1 MTCPAHSSLMINNYT
16 LSVELKNEVGAL
28 ERVLGVLR
36 RRAINVDRLTLSKKT
51 EKIYEVIMSVTDQ
64 VVEAGSDRVVKE
76 LTSLFVVVSAQ
87 EIERF

>member
-1 MTCPAHSSLMINNYT
+1 MINNYT

-36 RRAINVDRLTLSKKT
+36 RRAINVDRLALSKKT

>member
-1 MTCPAHSSLMINNYT
+1 MINKYT

-36 RRAINVDRLTLSKKT
+36 RRAINVDRLTLSNKT
-51 EKIYEVIMSVTDQ
+51 EKIYEVFMSVTDQ

-76 LTSLFVVVSAQ
+76 LSSLFVVVSAQ
-87 EIERF
+87 EIGRL

>member
-1 MTCPAHSSLMINNYT
+1 MINNYT
-16 LSVELKNEVGAL
+16 LSVALKNEVGAL

>member
-1 MTCPAHSSLMINNYT
+1 MINNYT

-51 EKIYEVIMSVTDQ
+51 EEIYEVIMSVTDQ

>member
-1 MTCPAHSSLMINNYT
+1 MINNYT

-51 EKIYEVIMSVTDQ
+51 EKIYEVIVSVTDQ

>member
-1 MTCPAHSSLMINNYT
+1 MINKYT

-76 LTSLFVVVSAQ
+76 LSSLFVVVSAQ
-87 EIERF
+87 EIERL

>member
-1 MTCPAHSSLMINNYT
+1 MINNYT

-51 EKIYEVIMSVTDQ
+51 EKIYEVIMTVTDQ

>member
-1 MTCPAHSSLMINNYT
+1 MINQYT

-36 RRAINVDRLTLSKKT
+36 RRAINVDRLTLSNKT
-51 EKIYEVIMSVTDQ
+51 EKIYEVFMSVTDQ

-76 LTSLFVVVSAQ
+76 LSSLFVVVSAQ

>member
-1 MTCPAHSSLMINNYT
+1 MINNYT

-64 VVEAGSDRVVKE
+64 VVEAGSDRVVK
-76 LTSLFVVVSAQ
+76 LSL
-87 EIERF
+87 IHI

>member
-1 MTCPAHSSLMINNYT
+1 MINKYT

-36 RRAINVDRLTLSKKT
+36 RRAINVDRLTLSNKT
-51 EKIYEVIMSVTDQ
+51 EKIYEVFMSVTDQ

-76 LTSLFVVVSAQ
+76 LSSLFVVVSAQ
-87 EIERF
+87 EIERL

>member
-1 MTCPAHSSLMINNYT
+1 MINKYT

-36 RRAINVDRLTLSKKT
+36 RRAINVDRLTLSNKT
-51 EKIYEVIMSVTDQ
+51 EKIYEVFMSVTDQ

>member
-1 MTCPAHSSLMINNYT
+1 MINNYT
-16 LSVELKNEVGAL
+16 LSVDLKNEVGAL

>member
-1 MTCPAHSSLMINNYT
+1 MINNYT

-51 EKIYEVIMSVTDQ
+51 EKIYEVIM
-64 VVEAGSDRVVKE
+64 
-76 LTSLFVVVSAQ
+76 LSL
-87 EIERF
+87 IHI

>member
-1 MTCPAHSSLMINNYT
+1 MINNYT

-87 EIERF
+87 EIERFL

>member
-1 MTCPAHSSLMINNYT
+1 MINNYT

-36 RRAINVDRLTLSKKT
+36 RRAINVDRLPLSKKT

>member
-1 MTCPAHSSLMINNYT
+1 MINKYT

-36 RRAINVDRLTLSKKT
+36 RRAINVDRLTLSNKT
-51 EKIYEVIMSVTDQ
+51 EKIYEVFMSVTDQ

-76 LTSLFVVVSAQ
+76 LSSLFVLVSAQ

>member
-1 MTCPAHSSLMINNYT
+1 MINNYT

-36 RRAINVDRLTLSKKT
+36 RRAINVDRLTLSNKT
-51 EKIYEVIMSVTDQ
+51 EKIYEVFMSVTDQ

-76 LTSLFVVVSAQ
+76 LSSLFVVVSAQ
-87 EIERF
+87 EIERL

>member
-1 MTCPAHSSLMINNYT
+1 MINNYT

-76 LTSLFVVVSAQ
+76 LTSLFVVFSAQ
-87 EIERF
+87 DIERF

>member
-1 MTCPAHSSLMINNYT
+1 MINQYT

-36 RRAINVDRLTLSKKT
+36 RRAINVDRLTLSNKT
-51 EKIYEVIMSVTDQ
+51 ETIYEVLMSVTDQ

-76 LTSLFVVVSAQ
+76 LSSLFVVVSAQ

>member
-1 MTCPAHSSLMINNYT
+1 MINKYT

-36 RRAINVDRLTLSKKT
+36 RRAINVDRLTLSNKT
-51 EKIYEVIMSVTDQ
+51 EKIYEVLMSVTDQ

-76 LTSLFVVVSAQ
+76 LSSLFVVVSAQ

>member
-1 MTCPAHSSLMINNYT
+1 MINNYT

-36 RRAINVDRLTLSKKT
+36 RRAINVDRLTLSNKT
-51 EKIYEVIMSVTDQ
+51 EKIYEVLMSVTDQ

-76 LTSLFVVVSAQ
+76 LTSLFVVGSAQ

>member
-1 MTCPAHSSLMINNYT
+1 MINNYT
-16 LSVELKNEVGAL
+16 LSVALKNEVGAL

-51 EKIYEVIMSVTDQ
+51 EKLYEVIMSVTAQ

-76 LTSLFVVVSAQ
+76 LTSLLVVVSAQ

>member
-1 MTCPAHSSLMINNYT
+1 MFNNYT
-16 LSVELKNEVGAL
+16 LSVELKNDVGAL

>member
-1 MTCPAHSSLMINNYT
+1 MINKYT

>member
-1 MTCPAHSSLMINNYT
+1 MINNYT

-76 LTSLFVVVSAQ
+76 LSSLFVVVSAQ
-87 EIERF
+87 EIERL

>member
-1 MTCPAHSSLMINNYT
+1 MINKYT

-36 RRAINVDRLTLSKKT
+36 RRAINVDRLALSKKT

>member
-1 MTCPAHSSLMINNYT
+1 MINNYT

>member
-1 MTCPAHSSLMINNYT
+1 MINNYT
-16 LSVELKNEVGAL
+16 LSVALKNEVGAL

-36 RRAINVDRLTLSKKT
+36 RRAINVDRLPLSKKT